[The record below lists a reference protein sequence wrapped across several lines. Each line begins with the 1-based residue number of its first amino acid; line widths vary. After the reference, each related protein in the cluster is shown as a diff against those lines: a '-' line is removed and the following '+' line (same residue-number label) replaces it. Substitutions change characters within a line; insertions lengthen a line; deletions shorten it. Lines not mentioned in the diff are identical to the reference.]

1 MTDSETDTAIAAE
14 LRGATTAVARHLREI
29 NVILDR
35 LSTDDRAAAVAQ
47 LRPGVARLRDCYS
60 RFLRDL
66 RRLA

>member
-14 LRGATTAVARHLREI
+14 LRGATAAVARHLREI